1 MKSEELEQELKLN
14 GLDIFTPKD
23 VARITGK
30 RLNYVYLAL
39 SKSKRF
45 LRIQNG
51 LYCVNGTDPFRIAS
65 AILHPSYVSLISA
78 FGYYKLIDQVPST
91 IKVMTGKRHS
101 SIELFSGTRI
111 EFRSVKK
118 EMLYG
123 YSRKHDVS
131 IADIEKAIV
140 DSLYLLED
148 TQYISEAMENANDA
162 GIFDAE
168 KLLLYAEKSGAKS
181 VYSKAK
187 KLVQK

>member
-30 RLNYVYLAL
+30 RLNYVYLSL

-65 AILHPSYVSLISA
+65 AVLHPAYVSLISA
-78 FGYYKLIDQVPST
+78 FGYYKLIDQVPNS
-91 IKVMTGKRHS
+91 IKVIASKRHS
-101 SIELFSGTRI
+101 GMELVSGTRI
-111 EFRSVKK
+111 EFRSVKNG
-118 EMLYG
+118 MLYG

-131 IADIEKAIV
+131 IADVEKAIV

-148 TQYISEAMENANDA
+148 TQYISEVMENATEMGMLD
-162 GIFDAE
+162 IE
-168 KLLLYAEKSGAKS
+168 RLLLYAEKSGVKS

-187 KLVQK
+187 KLVRR